1 MTLSND
7 EFAVLLIAR
16 EGEPMIPIGR
26 WKPAVERLVE
36 LGYLSPRPSP
46 QDPTG
51 QFNCVITPK
60 GREAAEKRDQND
72 QDDFANAVK
81 RFTIEKTIREMDI
94 KEVPAPPSA
103 RRRLGPHVIQ
113 GRLFFQMSDASSI
126 SCTCIGEPFASQI
139 VAMWT
144 ERGSAGGGHG

>member
-1 MTLSND
+1 MNLSDD

-36 LGYLSPRPSP
+36 LGFLNPRPSP

-81 RFTIEKTIREMDI
+81 RFRKEQIIEEVSAM
-94 KEVPAPPSA
+94 KEIPPPP
-103 RRRLGPHVIQ
+103 RKKLCCPH
-113 GRLFFQMSDASSI
+113 
-126 SCTCIGEPFASQI
+126 C
-139 VAMWT
+139 
-144 ERGSAGGGHG
+144 GGTLQVYQWDFSNG